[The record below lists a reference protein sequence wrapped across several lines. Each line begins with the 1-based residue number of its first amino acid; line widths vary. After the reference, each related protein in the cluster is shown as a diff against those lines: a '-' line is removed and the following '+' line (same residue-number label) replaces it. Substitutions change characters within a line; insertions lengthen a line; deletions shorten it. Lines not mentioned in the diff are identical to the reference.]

1 MRHRGLSALLGVS
14 VVLAVMLATSGGTS
28 AAVGVAFTVDSAA
41 DSSDMNV
48 GNGICATAAGACT
61 LRAAIQESNASVGSK
76 DTVAFALATPPFS
89 IAPVT
94 ELPAITDPVE
104 IDGTTQPGFVDRPI
118 VELRGDAIAAIGNRG
133 LRLRAGDSLVRGL
146 VINRFDIDLI
156 LIERPA
162 GDGIRIAGNFIGT
175 DVTGSV
181 AAGGER
187 GIFIGAG
194 SNHVIG
200 GSVALDRNVI
210 SGNSTQGINIVPNP
224 FDVSEPGRITIQGN
238 YIGTDATG
246 EATVAGNT
254 APGQEG
260 IRSTNSH
267 GPVVVGGAGPG
278 EGNVISGNPSPAIEL
293 FFVPAPEIVGN
304 MIGTDRTGRTAL
316 PNSFG
321 IETQSVTD
329 ALIADNVISG
339 NSGPG
344 IHLRG
349 DEGTVVRSNRVG
361 VDVDGLERSR
371 TAGKA
376 SGSPRR
382 AGCSSAGRP
391 RPNATSSRG
400 TGRAG
405 STSVT
410 TPPGTRFRATTSES
424 VPTAALSETPTG
436 GSSAAG
442 CRALPD

>member
-1 MRHRGLSALLGVS
+1 M
-14 VVLAVMLATSGGTS
+14 
-28 AAVGVAFTVDSAA
+28 
-41 DSSDMNV
+41 
-48 GNGICATAAGACT
+48 
-61 LRAAIQESNASVGSK
+61 
-76 DTVAFALATPPFS
+76 
-89 IAPVT
+89 
-94 ELPAITDPVE
+94 
-104 IDGTTQPGFVDRPI
+104 
-118 VELRGDAIAAIGNRG
+118 
-133 LRLRAGDSLVRGL
+133 RGL

-224 FDVSEPGRITIQGN
+224 LDVSEPGRITIQGN

-278 EGNVISGNPSPAIEL
+278 EGDVISGNPSPAIEL

-349 DEGTVVRSNRVG
+349 DEGTVVRSNKVG
-361 VDVDGLERSR
+361 VDVVGLERTQRPGRHRAHLDERGARRRDDRGR
-371 TAGKA
+371 TQHHLGNGQ
-376 SGSPRR
+376 SGIHFRNDPTR
-382 AGCSSAGRP
+382 
-391 RPNATSSRG
+391 NAIQG
-400 TGRAG
+400 NYIGVGA
-405 STSVT
+405 
-410 TPPGTRFRATTSES
+410 E
-424 VPTAALSETPTG
+424 AALSETPTG